1 MHHANFQC
9 FNAQGRWNF
18 LLAHWP
24 VRRLVLS
31 FKQCGG
37 IVKIV
42 ALVIAITFNGNVF
55 VAGQGG
61 DCIAAWINAELP
73 SDWQKIECVEIEI
86 D

>member
-1 MHHANFQC
+1 M
-9 FNAQGRWNF
+9 
-18 LLAHWP
+18 
-24 VRRLVLS
+24 
-31 FKQCGG
+31 
-37 IVKIV
+37 KIV